1 MTSRSRDERAADER
15 LRVAAEAI
23 ALLAERVGQELR
35 AEGGPAYPDQKERG
49 ESPKSELIVD
59 VTRVLSNN
67 DKEAM
72 MLAARAIPT
81 DYTDKLDR
89 VEIALRPF

>member
-1 MTSRSRDERAADER
+1 MKLYEYA
-15 LRVAAEAI
+15 VI
-23 ALLAERVGQELR
+23 YN
-35 AEGGPAYPDQKERG
+35 PAPTKDQNERG
-49 ESPKSELIVD
+49 EKPKSELIVD
-59 VTRVLSNN
+59 VKRVLSNS

-72 MLAARAIPT
+72 MLAARDIPA

>member
-1 MTSRSRDERAADER
+1 MKLYEYAVLHHPLPTK
-15 LRVAAEAI
+15 
-23 ALLAERVGQELR
+23 
-35 AEGGPAYPDQKERG
+35 DQKERG
-49 ESPKSELIVD
+49 ETPKSELIVD

-72 MLAARAIPT
+72 MLAARAIPET
-81 DYTDKLDR
+81 YTDKLDR

>member
-1 MTSRSRDERAADER
+1 MKLYEYAVIYTPLQTE
-15 LRVAAEAI
+15 
-23 ALLAERVGQELR
+23 
-35 AEGGPAYPDQKERG
+35 DQMKRG
-49 ESPKSELIVD
+49 EKPKSELIVD

-72 MLAARAIPT
+72 MLAARSIPEA
-81 DYTDKLDR
+81 YTDKLDR

>member
-1 MTSRSRDERAADER
+1 MKLYEYA
-15 LRVAAEAI
+15 VI
-23 ALLAERVGQELR
+23 YN
-35 AEGGPAYPDQKERG
+35 PAPTKDQKDTG
-49 ESPKSELIVD
+49 VTPKSELIVD

-72 MLAARAIPT
+72 MLAARSIPET
-81 DYTDKLDR
+81 YTDKLDR